1 MGNWSGDY
9 EDGVK
14 PTVWKDS
21 SSILRQWSSSGCRA
35 VRYGQCWVFA
45 AVACTGD
52 SSTSA
57 IIITSLLIIIQS
69 MSKQM
74 HYCTIAVG
82 GGLFLFILLVQGGLH
97 GSECET
103 RNH

>member
-21 SSILRQWSSSGCRA
+21 CSILRQWSNNGCRA

-52 SSTSA
+52 SLTSE
-57 IIITSLLIIIQS
+57 IIITSQLTVIQLNS
-69 MSKQM
+69 RQIFSTAWK
-74 HYCTIAVG
+74 TI
-82 GGLFLFILLVQGGLH
+82 
-97 GSECET
+97 C
-103 RNH
+103 